1 MRISV
6 KKAFIGSAA
15 AIALGLST
23 AAFTAPV
30 SAAQFVHGGGGGG
43 HIGGGGAFHGSSSF
57 QGGGIFHGSN
67 AFQSGGAFHSD
78 VSVPNAVI
86 HPNAVTGS
94 NIAGGFNRDHRHHH
108 RRFFAGGPFY
118 GFDYGNDCAPYW
130 NGYRYV
136 YPYAN
141 GYACNSPYGATY

>member
-1 MRISV
+1 MRISL

-15 AIALGLST
+15 AVALSLAM

-30 SAAQFVHGGGGGG
+30 SAAQFVHGGGGGS
-43 HIGGGGAFHGSSSF
+43 HFGGGGVFHGSNGF
-57 QGGGIFHGSN
+57 QGGGMFHGSN
-67 AFQSGGAFHSD
+67 AFQSGGAFHD
-78 VSVPNAVI
+78 NVI
-86 HPNAVTGS
+86 HPNGLTGS
-94 NIAGGFNRDHRHHH
+94 NIARGFSRDHDGHHHH

-118 GFDYGNDCAPYW
+118 GFDYGDDCAPYW

-141 GYACNSPYGATY
+141 GYACAPYGATY